1 MDPIANMISA
11 INNAILVK
19 KDGLTVPYSTVKE
32 QILSVLKD
40 TNYINDYIVNSL
52 KNNKKNIKI
61 FLKYNNN
68 QSSINHLK
76 RISKP
81 GLRIYRECTRIPR
94 VLGGIGD
101 VIVSTPKG
109 IVSGRVARKQHVG
122 GEIICEV
129 Y

>member
-32 QILSVLKD
+32 QILGVLKD

>member
-19 KDGLTVPYSTVKE
+19 KDTLFVPHSVVKE
-32 QILSVLKD
+32 QILSVLKE
-40 TNYINDYIVNSL
+40 NGFINDYIVNSL

-81 GLRIYRECTRIPR
+81 GLRIYRESRKIPR

-109 IVSGRVARKQHVG
+109 IISGRVAKKQHVG

>member
-19 KDGLTVPYSTVKE
+19 KDTLLVPHSVVKE
-32 QILSVLKD
+32 QILSVLKE
-40 TNYINDYIVNSL
+40 NGFINDYIVNSL

-81 GLRIYRECTRIPR
+81 GLRIYRESRKIPR

-109 IVSGRVARKQHVG
+109 IISGRVAKKQHVG

>member
-19 KDGLTVPYSTVKE
+19 KDTLCVPHSIVKE
-32 QILSVLKD
+32 QILNVLKETD
-40 TNYINDYIVNSL
+40 FIADYIVNNL

-76 RISKP
+76 RVSKP
-81 GLRIYRECTRIPR
+81 GLRIYCESKKIPR

-109 IVSGRVARKQHVG
+109 IVSGRVAKKQHVG